1 MRKDG
6 IIFMERK
13 KKKHYFIKFLLSA
26 AVLAGFG
33 AYAFYFPKTM
43 ELVDKE
49 ITKILAKAGINAEF
63 ALFSDFSE
71 FTRKAADKIEYYIE
85 IVEENTKDIKEFDT
99 SPLPVIIFSNAA
111 AFPAENNT
119 VTSGYGSRINPIT
132 GEKENHNGIDIA
144 AAYGSDIFAAWPGT
158 VAETGFSKIYGN
170 YVIIEHSKNFF
181 TKYCHLS
188 KIACKKEEFVKAF
201 EKIGEAGSTGQ
212 STGSHLHFEVVVDGI
227 FVDPKECFA
236 L

>member
-1 MRKDG
+1 
-6 IIFMERK
+6 MERK

-85 IVEENTKDIKEFDT
+85 IVEENDDD
-99 SPLPVIIFSNAA
+99 SS
-111 AFPAENNT
+111 
-119 VTSGYGSRINPIT
+119 
-132 GEKENHNGIDIA
+132 GEK
-144 AAYGSDIFAAWPGT
+144 
-158 VAETGFSKIYGN
+158 V
-170 YVIIEHSKNFF
+170 
-181 TKYCHLS
+181 
-188 KIACKKEEFVKAF
+188 
-201 EKIGEAGSTGQ
+201 
-212 STGSHLHFEVVVDGI
+212 
-227 FVDPKECFA
+227 
-236 L
+236 